1 VYLGD
6 SSIWHI
12 KSYFNI
18 LLDIDF
24 HQGVTKMVRK
34 QKMDPILQEHLEM
47 MQQRKGGKEKKK
59 EKQES
64 KKEERQQKYYENRR
78 VKMRLKRFISCKGAV
93 TPHPLII
100 VNREQFNEMKK
111 NSIVLKNMERVN
123 VNKKNSADGG
133 MTNYSI
139 AYCGNN
145 ISYLLV
151 QSWLN
156 KSVIDVKL
164 ISDGYLVI
172 LCSAKEMCLAED
184 EKICFTTQQVKQDD
198 YVLLL
203 LCIGDIRTFAK
214 VEELMVW
221 DNVHDLIPIRQCK
234 KSTIKNHSHHHY
246 GSSGYCYSFGVR
258 DSYSKDVSGMVSIG
272 NYRGDDS
279 LQMQKYKDYILRNFS
294 NLHKAFDTVI
304 PGLPSRLNLTC
315 RFYKSLSKK
324 NSKLESY
331 FNTDVYKV
339 EDMGILSGSVN
350 IDAKTSQLHC
360 ECDCTYTSIYIPNQ
374 ADNSATVT
382 FEFNIGQ
389 NNTIRLR
396 FPQWSGF
403 TYSAYCLGHRQVG
416 TEGLLCMNLSTYS
429 GKRMF
434 YKYRQSY
441 I

>member
-1 VYLGD
+1 
-6 SSIWHI
+6 
-12 KSYFNI
+12 
-18 LLDIDF
+18 
-24 HQGVTKMVRK
+24 MVRK

-184 EKICFTTQQVKQDD
+184 E
-198 YVLLL
+198 
-203 LCIGDIRTFAK
+203 
-214 VEELMVW
+214 
-221 DNVHDLIPIRQCK
+221 
-234 KSTIKNHSHHHY
+234 
-246 GSSGYCYSFGVR
+246 
-258 DSYSKDVSGMVSIG
+258 
-272 NYRGDDS
+272 
-279 LQMQKYKDYILRNFS
+279 
-294 NLHKAFDTVI
+294 
-304 PGLPSRLNLTC
+304 
-315 RFYKSLSKK
+315 
-324 NSKLESY
+324 
-331 FNTDVYKV
+331 
-339 EDMGILSGSVN
+339 
-350 IDAKTSQLHC
+350 
-360 ECDCTYTSIYIPNQ
+360 
-374 ADNSATVT
+374 
-382 FEFNIGQ
+382 
-389 NNTIRLR
+389 
-396 FPQWSGF
+396 
-403 TYSAYCLGHRQVG
+403 
-416 TEGLLCMNLSTYS
+416 
-429 GKRMF
+429 
-434 YKYRQSY
+434 
-441 I
+441 